1 MASRGSLDKLVSVF
15 PVILIATL
23 FILFWQYGSV
33 NRCYECV
40 EVKDWGKV
48 QPLTASIF
56 YKVNGTNPGIFEAD
70 FINSESFLIR
80 ITGMSMADIVNKTGH
95 ACFIQTVKG
104 VNESRTWANESVNES
119 RGWIDVSIKGR
130 EKFEVTAI
138 CPTKKKGD
146 SFDLQINM
154 AYITNLAGA
163 KNENT
168 EKGRIA
174 GPVKYYPAPRTGNT
188 TSP

>member
-15 PVILIATL
+15 PVILIVTL

-40 EVKDWGKV
+40 EVKDWAKV
-48 QPLTASIF
+48 QPITGSIF

-70 FINSESFLIR
+70 FINSESFFIR
-80 ITGMSMADIVNKTGH
+80 ITGMSMADIVNKTSH
-95 ACFIQTVKG
+95 ECFIQTVKG

-119 RGWIDVSIKGR
+119 KKWIDVSIKGR

-138 CPTKKKGD
+138 CPTKKRGE
-146 SFDLQINM
+146 SYDLQINLT
-154 AYITNLAGA
+154 YTTNLAGA
-163 KNENT
+163 NKERT

-174 GPVKYYPAPRTGNT
+174 GPVKYYPAPRAGNT
-188 TSP
+188 TN